1 MIQINPLTLIGA
13 LMDRGELD
21 EISNGSA
28 QCFIADACVI
38 PYLSELFGVRADA
51 ARVNIMLGE
60 TPEVTQIQLLQA
72 DTDVFETVG
81 VYELDEDFTLNYT
94 DQTRQAAAQL
104 IKSMVWCAVSENL
117 LYTH

>member
-1 MIQINPLTLIGA
+1 MIQINPLTVIGA

-21 EISNGSA
+21 EINNGSA

-51 ARVNIMLGE
+51 ARINICLGE
-60 TPEVTQIQLLQA
+60 IPEITQITLLKA

-81 VYELDEDFTLNYT
+81 SYELDEDFTLNYS
-94 DQTRQAAAQL
+94 DQTRQTATRL
-104 IKSMVWCAVSENL
+104 IKEMVWSTVSESLIYN
-117 LYTH
+117 H